1 MQIMKINKP
10 KGTYDLFPE
19 DSAKWQWAEGIARD
33 LFEEYGFFEIRTPIF
48 ESTELFSRS
57 IGKFTDIVEKQMY
70 TFKDK
75 KDRSLTL
82 RPEATASVIR
92 AYLEKGEE
100 GALKRFYYLGP
111 MFRYDRP
118 QRGRFRQFS
127 QIGVELFGVA
137 HPGADSEIILLLN
150 ELFGRWGLKNFEIQL
165 NSLGCSLCRKKYLK
179 ILYDYLKEIPL
190 CADCERRKEK
200 NTLRVLDCKNETC
213 QSRLMNAPKIT
224 DYLCNDCSSHFE
236 KLKNYLDYL
245 KVPYSVNPLLVRGL
259 DYYTRTVFELFLA
272 KSGKNIAVAAGGRYD
287 NLIEELGGRKTPAV
301 GFAIGME
308 RLMTNLVL
316 PDQKKISFYFAFLG
330 DEKILKEA
338 IKLTQKLRKSKIPV
352 IINYEA
358 RSLKNQ
364 LRQADKLGSKFVLIL
379 GPEEFEKNVVILR
392 DMKNSTQEEI
402 KRENLVEKIKGLP
415 KEII

>member
-1 MQIMKINKP
+1 M
-10 KGTYDLFPE
+10 
-19 DSAKWQWAEGIARD
+19 
-33 LFEEYGFFEIRTPIF
+33 
-48 ESTELFSRS
+48 
-57 IGKFTDIVEKQMY
+57 
-70 TFKDK
+70 
-75 KDRSLTL
+75 
-82 RPEATASVIR
+82 
-92 AYLEKGEE
+92 
-100 GALKRFYYLGP
+100 
-111 MFRYDRP
+111 
-118 QRGRFRQFS
+118 
-127 QIGVELFGVA
+127 
-137 HPGADSEIILLLN
+137 
-150 ELFGRWGLKNFEIQL
+150 
-165 NSLGCSLCRKKYLK
+165 
-179 ILYDYLKEIPL
+179 
-190 CADCERRKEK
+190 
-200 NTLRVLDCKNETC
+200 
-213 QSRLMNAPKIT
+213 
-224 DYLCNDCSSHFE
+224 
-236 KLKNYLDYL
+236 
-245 KVPYSVNPLLVRGL
+245 KVPYSVNPRLVRGL

-364 LRQADKLGSKFVLIL
+364 LRQADRLGCEFTLIF

-392 DMKNSTQEEI
+392 DMKKSTQEEI
-402 KRENLVEKIKGLP
+402 KRENLVEKVKGLP

>member
-224 DYLCNDCSSHFE
+224 DCLCKDCSSHFE

-245 KVPYSVNPLLVRGL
+245 KVPYSVNPRLVRGL

-364 LRQADKLGSKFVLIL
+364 LRQADRLGCEFTLIF

-392 DMKNSTQEEI
+392 DMKKSTQEEI

>member
-19 DSAKWQWAEGIARD
+19 ESGKWQWAEEIARN
-33 LFEEYGFFEIRTPIF
+33 LFGEYGFFEIRTPIF

-57 IGKFTDIVEKQMY
+57 IGKFTEIVEKQMY

-75 KDRSLTL
+75 KGRSLTL

-100 GALKRFYYLGP
+100 HVLKRFYYLGP

-150 ELFGRWGLKNFEIQL
+150 ELFQRWGLKNFEIQL
-165 NSLGCSLCRKKYLK
+165 NFLGCSLCQEKYVK
-179 ILYDYLKEIPL
+179 ILYDYLKKIPL
-190 CADCERRKEK
+190 CTDCERRKEK
-200 NTLRVLDCKNETC
+200 NTLRVLDCKNEMC
-213 QSRLMNAPKIT
+213 QSAIEETPKLT
-224 DYLCNDCSSHFE
+224 DYLCQDCSFHFARV
-236 KLKNYLDYL
+236 KDYLDCM
-245 KVPYSVNPLLVRGL
+245 KVPYRLNPRLVRGL

-272 KSGKNIAVAAGGRYD
+272 ESGGNIAVAAGGRYD
-287 NLIEELGGRKTPAV
+287 NLMEELGGRKTPAV

-308 RLMTNLVL
+308 RLMANLV
-316 PDQKKISFYFAFLG
+316 PPGQKKRIPFYFAFLG
-330 DEKILKEA
+330 EEKILKEA

-358 RSLKNQ
+358 RSLKSQ
-364 LRQADKLGSKFVLIL
+364 LRQADRLGCEFTIIL
-379 GPEEFEKNVVILR
+379 GPKEFEKNVVILR
-392 DMKNSTQEEI
+392 DMKKSTQEEI
-402 KRENLVEKIKGLP
+402 KRENLVGKI